1 MDPSRIAHVFLE
13 ALQQGLRDDIW
24 EKLILEA
31 RNFVFEAELAL
42 LQARKPELIPFHGRF
57 QRDDG
62 FVEISMLLPEL
73 RKLMAEA
80 YVV

>member
-1 MDPSRIAHVFLE
+1 MDPRRIAHVFRGGPSE
-13 ALQQGLRDDIW
+13 RLRDDIW

-57 QRDDG
+57 QRNDG
-62 FVEISMLLPEL
+62 FVKISVLLPEL
-73 RKLMAEA
+73 R
-80 YVV
+80 

>member
-1 MDPSRIAHVFLE
+1 MDPRRIAHGFPDGPSE
-13 ALQQGLRDDIW
+13 GLRNNVW

-62 FVEISMLLPEL
+62 FVEISVLLPEL
-73 RKLMAEA
+73 R
-80 YVV
+80 